1 MGSVA
6 HAPAQTR
13 SRRRPRISGATAA
26 VIWLLAMLAVS
37 YLVPRLI
44 PYGPDDQSLA
54 DMLRPPVPFD
64 GSTWDHPLG
73 TDSLGRDML
82 ARLAEGA
89 RVSLTVSL
97 AAVALAAVFGTVLG
111 MLAGFFG
118 RWLDFMVQT
127 LAEVMVTFP
136 GLLLAILFIAL
147 VGASIRTLIVILAL
161 LGWMVFA
168 RAARAAVL
176 SQRRQEYVQSAYA
189 VGGGSAR
196 VLFRH
201 IAPTILPGLAV
212 IAALETAQNMLAEAA
227 LSFLGLGIQPPEVS
241 WGLMMAEGREYMSTA
256 WWLVVLP
263 GLAIISAVLSVMVL
277 AEASRRAIEDR

>member
-1 MGSVA
+1 MVSAAHVSSVPRRAPRSAYGAVASVA
-6 HAPAQTR
+6 YL
-13 SRRRPRISGATAA
+13 
-26 VIWLLAMLAVS
+26 VVMLAVS

-44 PYGPDDQSLA
+44 PYGPDEQNLA
-54 DMLRPPVPFD
+54 DLLRPPVPFD
-64 GSTWDHPLG
+64 GSTWGHPLG
-73 TDSLGRDML
+73 TDTLGRDVL

-97 AAVALAAVFGTVLG
+97 AAVAIAAVLGAALG
-111 MLAGFFG
+111 MLAGFYG
-118 RWLDFMVQT
+118 RWLDFCVQALT
-127 LAEVMVTFP
+127 EVQVSFP

-147 VGASIRTLIVILAL
+147 VGASIGTLIVILAL

-176 SQRRQEYVQSAYA
+176 SQRGQEYVQSAFA
-189 VGGGSAR
+189 VGAGSAR

-212 IAALETAQNMLAEAA
+212 IAALETAQNMLAESA
-227 LSFLGLGIQPPEVS
+227 LSFLGLGIQPPGVS
-241 WGLMMAEGREYMSTA
+241 WGLMMAEGREYMTSA

-263 GLAIISAVLSVMVL
+263 GLAIISAVMSVMVL
-277 AEASRRAIEDR
+277 AETSRKAIQDR

>member
-1 MGSVA
+1 MVGLA
-6 HAPAQTR
+6 HAPAR
-13 SRRRPRISGATAA
+13 VRRRPRFAPGALAA
-26 VIWLLAMLAVS
+26 VAFLLAMLAVS

-44 PYGPDDQSLA
+44 PYGADDQSLP
-54 DMLRPPVPFD
+54 DLLRPPVPFD
-64 GSTWDHPLG
+64 GSTWSHPLG
-73 TDSLGRDML
+73 TDNLGRDMV

-97 AAVALAAVFGTVLG
+97 AAVGIAATFGAILG

-118 RWLDFMVQT
+118 RWLDFCVQT
-127 LAEVMVTFP
+127 LAEVQVSFP

-147 VGASIRTLIVILAL
+147 VGASVKTLIVILAL

-189 VGGGSAR
+189 VGAGSAR

-201 IAPTILPGLAV
+201 IAPTIIPGLAV

-227 LSFLGLGIQPPEVS
+227 LSFLGLGIQPPGVS
-241 WGLMMAEGREYMSTA
+241 WGLMMAEGREYMTTA